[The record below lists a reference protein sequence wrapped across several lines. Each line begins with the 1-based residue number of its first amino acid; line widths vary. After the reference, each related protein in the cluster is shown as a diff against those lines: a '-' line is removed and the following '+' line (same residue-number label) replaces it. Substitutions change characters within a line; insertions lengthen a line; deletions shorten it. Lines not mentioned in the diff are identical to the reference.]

1 MTEATVKCPICDSYS
16 GELWGLEYRGRR
28 IVKCRTCGLR
38 YSDPQS
44 VIADEVYDDN
54 YFADKAN
61 RMFDPEKFLLVL
73 KSDADS
79 FARIASVMKE
89 KLSGEVSLLDIG
101 TGRGSFLILCKLLGF
116 KNLMGTDITESNR
129 SFLRDFGIEI
139 KIGDLKDLE
148 LGKYDI
154 VTFHHVLEHLEDP
167 ADFLFRLR
175 SIIDDNGVGHLLV
188 PNEGSL
194 NSRVKSIMS
203 RYKLKK
209 RVYKHLSP
217 GHHLWFFEKRTLIRL
232 IEKSGYR
239 IEYIGTRATEK
250 KRGIMS
256 RLVHRVFDYFM
267 INSWLEIVFSKK

>member
-16 GELWGLEYRGRR
+16 GEFWGVEYRGQR
-28 IVKCRTCGLR
+28 IVKCRTCGIR

-44 VIADEVYDDN
+44 IDADEVYDDN

-61 RMFDPEKFLLVL
+61 RMFDHEKFLLVL

-79 FARIASVMKE
+79 LANIASVMKE
-89 KLSGEVSLLDIG
+89 RLTRNVSILDIG
-101 TGRGSFLILCKLLGF
+101 TGRGSFLILCKFFGL

-129 SFLRDFGIEI
+129 NFLRDFGIEI
-139 KIGDLKDLE
+139 KIGDLRDLA

-167 ADFLFRLR
+167 ADFLSRLKN
-175 SIIDDNGVGHLLV
+175 ILNDNGVGHLLV

-194 NSRVKSIMS
+194 NSRFKSLLS
-203 RYKLKK
+203 KYKLKK
-209 RVYKHLSP
+209 RAYKHLSP
-217 GHHLWFFEKRTLIRL
+217 GHHLWFYDKRTLVKL
-232 IEKSGYR
+232 LEKFGYK

-250 KRGIMS
+250 KRGILS

-267 INSWLEIVFSKK
+267 INSWLEIVFSKR

>member
-16 GELWGLEYRGRR
+16 GEFWGVEYRGQR
-28 IVKCRTCGLR
+28 IVKCRTCGIR

-44 VIADEVYDDN
+44 IDADEVYDDN

-61 RMFDPEKFLLVL
+61 RMFDHEKFLLVL

-79 FARIASVMKE
+79 LANIASVMKE
-89 KLSGEVSLLDIG
+89 RLTRDVSILDIG
-101 TGRGSFLILCKLLGF
+101 TGRGSFLILCKFFGL

-129 SFLRDFGIEI
+129 NFLRDFGIEI
-139 KIGDLKDLE
+139 KIGDLRDLA

-167 ADFLFRLR
+167 ADFLSRLKN
-175 SIIDDNGVGHLLV
+175 ILNDNGVGHLLV

-194 NSRVKSIMS
+194 NSRFKSLLS
-203 RYKLKK
+203 KYKLKK
-209 RVYKHLSP
+209 RAYKHLSP
-217 GHHLWFFEKRTLIRL
+217 GHHLWFYDKRTLVKL
-232 IEKSGYR
+232 LEKFGYK

-250 KRGIMS
+250 KRGILS

-267 INSWLEIVFSKK
+267 INSWLEIVFSKR